1 MLHCSRLIFNIFREN
16 KTKLFFQLVGQIMLI
31 FSTADR
37 VHLVFT
43 SSSHAK
49 NFENCEF
56 DSYLK
61 QVSVKDCRIDS
72 VFFFYF
78 FLFFSIV
85 EVHIYNSYKLIA
97 INENL
102 RKSKTFARNWTNI
115 YIFRQTILYSD
126 LVRSLF

>member
-16 KTKLFFQLVGQIMLI
+16 KTKPFFQLVGQIMLI

-37 VHLVFT
+37 FHLVFT

-56 DSYLK
+56 DSYFK
-61 QVSVKDCRIDS
+61 QVSVKI
-72 VFFFYF
+72 VELTLFFFYF

-115 YIFRQTILYSD
+115 YIFRQTILYFD